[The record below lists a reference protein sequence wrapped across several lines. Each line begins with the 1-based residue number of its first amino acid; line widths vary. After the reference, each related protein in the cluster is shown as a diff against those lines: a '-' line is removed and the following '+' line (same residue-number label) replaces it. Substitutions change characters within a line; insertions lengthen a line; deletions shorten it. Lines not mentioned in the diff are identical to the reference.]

1 MGKMPKYFDRPIPT
15 CGREIFMLNDQYYF
29 YDEDCF
35 GRSIREFSLPITIEQ
50 IVESKG
56 DQKKTA
62 NAKLIYDVLAGVP
75 KFKSHSMDSYKLKHI
90 FEDYITKRTWN
101 GYQYF
106 TNDEGKLL
114 MLAAG
119 FTPTNKNKV
128 NWNWNTSLPEI
139 NARFFG
145 ITRQTKP
152 RPIFV
157 KVRHKRSSA

>member
-1 MGKMPKYFDRPIPT
+1 MPKYFDRPIPT

-35 GRSIREFSLPITIEQ
+35 GRSIREFSLPVTIEQ
-50 IVESKG
+50 IMMKQDNETKAWNTKV
-56 DQKKTA
+56 
-62 NAKLIYDVLAGVP
+62 IYNLLVQVP
-75 KFKSHSMDSYKLKHI
+75 KFKSHAMDSYKLKHI
-90 FEDYITKRTWN
+90 FEDYVSRVVK

-114 MLAAG
+114 MLSAG
-119 FTPTNKNKV
+119 FTPTNKGKV

-145 ITRQTKP
+145 ITRQTRP

-157 KVRHKRSSA
+157 NVRPNLR